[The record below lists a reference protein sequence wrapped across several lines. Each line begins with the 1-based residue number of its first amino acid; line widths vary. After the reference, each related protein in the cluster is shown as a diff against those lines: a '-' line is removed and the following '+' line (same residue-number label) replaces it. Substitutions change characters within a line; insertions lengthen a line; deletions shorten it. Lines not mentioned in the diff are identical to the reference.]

1 MQIELNYP
9 EAVPIELDPA
19 KTMLLIVDMEN
30 EDAHP
35 SGKRYMGEAVVEIIP
50 KLVALRRRVRE
61 AGGVVVHTQSVR
73 KPDAL
78 EFTLFKNV
86 VRKVE
91 GTWGA
96 EFIDQL
102 KPAAGEPIVVKYT
115 HDCFYRTD
123 MEALLERLHFRPGE
137 GRVIV
142 TGIAAL
148 GCVSVRRNGLQHPR
162 FLCLRAC
169 RHHDTTRSERKTSG
183 IFAIHE
189 LRLSLQRDRHALRF
203 DRISYLSF
211 LSGPLLRVRF
221 YFAYRY
227 SACRRRRPS
236 VN

>member
-1 MQIELNYP
+1 MMQIELNYP
-9 EAVPIELDPA
+9 EPVPIELDPA

-35 SGKRYMGEAVVEIIP
+35 SGKRYMGEAVEEMIP

-96 EFIDQL
+96 EFIDPL
-102 KPAAGEPIVVKYT
+102 KPASDEPVVVKYT

-123 MEALLERLHFRPGE
+123 MDPLLDRLHFRPGE
-137 GRVIV
+137 GRIIL
-142 TGIAAL
+142 TGIAAR
-148 GCVSVRRNGLQHPR
+148 GCVQCAVMGFSIRDFYVYVPV
-162 FLCLRAC
+162 
-169 RHHDTTRSERKTSG
+169 DTTT
-183 IFAIHE
+183 
-189 LRLSLQRDRHALRF
+189 QRDQKEKLQAF
-203 DRISYLSF
+203 SQFMSF
-211 LSGPLLRVRF
+211 G
-221 YFAYRY
+221 YRY
-227 SACRRRRPS
+227 NVTVTRSDLIEFKR
-236 VN
+236 

>member
-1 MQIELNYP
+1 MQIELDYP
-9 EAVPIELDPA
+9 KPVPVKLDAA
-19 KTMLLIVDMEN
+19 KTILLIVDMEN

-35 SGKRYMGEAVVEIIP
+35 SGKRYMGEAVEEIIP
-50 KLVALRRRVRE
+50 KLVALRQRVRE
-61 AGGVVVHTQSVR
+61 AGGMVVHTQSVR

-142 TGIAAL
+142 TGIAAR
-148 GCVSVRRNGLQHPR
+148 GCVQCAVMGFSIRDFYVYVPV
-162 FLCLRAC
+162 
-169 RHHDTTRSERKTSG
+169 DTTT
-183 IFAIHE
+183 
-189 LRLSLQRDRHALRF
+189 QRDQKEKLQAF
-203 DRISYLSF
+203 SQFISF
-211 LSGPLLRVRF
+211 G
-221 YFAYRY
+221 YRY
-227 SACRRRRPS
+227 NVTVTRSDLIEF
-236 VN
+236 

>member
-9 EAVPIELDPA
+9 EPVPIELDPA

-35 SGKRYMGEAVVEIIP
+35 SGKRYMGQAVEEIIP

-96 EFIDQL
+96 EFIDPL
-102 KPAAGEPIVVKYT
+102 KPASDEPVVVKYT
-115 HDCFYRTD
+115 HDCFYRTE
-123 MEALLERLHFRPGE
+123 MEPLLERLHFRPGE
-137 GRVIV
+137 GRIIV
-142 TGIAAL
+142 TGIAAR
-148 GCVSVRRNGLQHPR
+148 GCVQCAVMGFSIRDFYVYVPI
-162 FLCLRAC
+162 
-169 RHHDTTRSERKTSG
+169 DTTT
-183 IFAIHE
+183 
-189 LRLSLQRDRHALRF
+189 QRDQKEKLQAF
-203 DRISYLSF
+203 SQFMSF
-211 LSGPLLRVRF
+211 G
-221 YFAYRY
+221 YRY
-227 SACRRRRPS
+227 NVTVTRSDLIEFKR
-236 VN
+236 

>member
-9 EAVPIELDPA
+9 EPVPIELDPA

-35 SGKRYMGEAVVEIIP
+35 SGKRYMGEAVEEIIP

-96 EFIDQL
+96 EFIDAL
-102 KPAAGEPIVVKYT
+102 KPASDEPVVVKYT
-115 HDCFYRTD
+115 HDCFYQTD

-137 GRVIV
+137 GRIIV
-142 TGIAAL
+142 TGIAAR
-148 GCVSVRRNGLQHPR
+148 GCVQCAVMGFSIRDFYVYVPI
-162 FLCLRAC
+162 
-169 RHHDTTRSERKTSG
+169 DTTT
-183 IFAIHE
+183 
-189 LRLSLQRDRHALRF
+189 QRDQKEKLQAF
-203 DRISYLSF
+203 SQFMSF
-211 LSGPLLRVRF
+211 G
-221 YFAYRY
+221 YRY
-227 SACRRRRPS
+227 NVTVTRSDLIEFKC
-236 VN
+236 

>member
-1 MQIELNYP
+1 MQIELDYP
-9 EAVPIELDPA
+9 KPVPVRLDAA
-19 KTMLLIVDMEN
+19 KTILLIVDMEN

-35 SGKRYMGEAVVEIIP
+35 SGKRYMGEAVEEIIP
-50 KLVALRRRVRE
+50 KLVALRQRVRE
-61 AGGVVVHTQSVR
+61 AGGMVVHTQSVR

-142 TGIAAL
+142 TGIAAR
-148 GCVSVRRNGLQHPR
+148 GCVQCAVMGFSIRDFYVYVPV
-162 FLCLRAC
+162 
-169 RHHDTTRSERKTSG
+169 DTTT
-183 IFAIHE
+183 
-189 LRLSLQRDRHALRF
+189 QRDQKEKLQAF
-203 DRISYLSF
+203 SQFMSF
-211 LSGPLLRVRF
+211 G
-221 YFAYRY
+221 YRY
-227 SACRRRRPS
+227 NVTVTRSDLIEF
-236 VN
+236 

>member
-1 MQIELNYP
+1 MQIELDYP
-9 EAVPIELDPA
+9 RPVPVKLDAA
-19 KTMLLIVDMEN
+19 KTILLIVDMEN

-35 SGKRYMGEAVVEIIP
+35 SGKRYMGEAVEEIIP
-50 KLVALRRRVRE
+50 KVVALRQRVRE
-61 AGGVVVHTQSVR
+61 AGGMVVHTQSVR

-142 TGIAAL
+142 TGIAAR
-148 GCVSVRRNGLQHPR
+148 GCVQCAVMGFSIRDFYVYVPV
-162 FLCLRAC
+162 
-169 RHHDTTRSERKTSG
+169 DTTT
-183 IFAIHE
+183 
-189 LRLSLQRDRHALRF
+189 QRDQKEKLQAF
-203 DRISYLSF
+203 SQFMSF
-211 LSGPLLRVRF
+211 G
-221 YFAYRY
+221 YRY
-227 SACRRRRPS
+227 NVTVTRSDLIEF
-236 VN
+236 